1 MRLQMTDARKKR
13 KETEMCER
21 NGFGVIRKVE
31 IESLS
36 HLFVGN
42 DMEGRFAYKSL
53 SANGTDDSTVL

>member
-1 MRLQMTDARKKR
+1 
-13 KETEMCER
+13 MCER